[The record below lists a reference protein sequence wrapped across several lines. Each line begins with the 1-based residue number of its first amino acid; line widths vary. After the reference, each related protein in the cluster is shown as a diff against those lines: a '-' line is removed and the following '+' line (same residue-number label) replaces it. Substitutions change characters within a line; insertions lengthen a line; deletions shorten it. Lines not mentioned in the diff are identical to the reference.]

1 MDELLNYGLIGITGI
16 LVFMVVI
23 LLLKINR
30 LKKLLRGSEGANI
43 KATTLEE

>member
-1 MDELLNYGLIGITGI
+1 MDELLNYGLMGITGI

-30 LKKLLRGSEGANI
+30 LKKLLRGSEGVHI